1 MERCAESGPHRWANS
16 PILQVHHALLYRR
29 YAKSENNKLIS

>member
-1 MERCAESGPHRWANS
+1 MRRRAESGPLRRANGS
-16 PILQVHHALLYRR
+16 ILQVHHALLYRR